1 MIVCG
6 IDFETGA
13 DFKAGRD
20 ENFVT
25 EIGLELYD
33 TERKQTI
40 ESVSLLVNEGKPIS
54 PKVAKLTH
62 IDNDMLNKFGYSPE
76 YAVGVLNWY
85 YSRADYMLA
94 HNKAFDQYY
103 CERTLSQ
110 FGHPV
115 GKPWL
120 DTMTDIE
127 YPEDCINESLLY
139 LMAYHKILNYNP
151 HRALFDVHGTIQLA
165 ALYDWDKMVA
175 NSQADNLA
183 VVALVD
189 KDSNQLAKDFKF
201 SWKPF
206 DKTNYPEALR
216 GRWVKE
222 MKSWR
227 AEKFLKELPF
237 VYEIVNL
244 GKHRLQEYDA

>member
-1 MIVCG
+1 MIICG

-13 DFKAGRD
+13 DFKAGRE

-33 TERKQTI
+33 TDRKQTI
-40 ESVSLLVNEGKPIS
+40 ESVSLLVNEGKVID
-54 PKVAKLTH
+54 PKIARLTH
-62 IDNDMLNKFGYSPE
+62 IDNDLVSKFGYAPE
-76 YAVGVLNWY
+76 YAASILNWY

-103 CERTLSQ
+103 CERMLQ
-110 FGHPV
+110 KFGHQV
-115 GKPWL
+115 GKHWL

-139 LMAYHKILNYNP
+139 LLAYHQILNYNP

-165 ALYDWDKMVA
+165 AKYDWSRTVE
-175 NSQADNLA
+175 NSKSDNLA
-183 VVALVD
+183 IVALVD
-189 KDSNQLAKDFKF
+189 RDQNQLAKDLRFR
-201 SWKPF
+201 WIGH
-206 DKTNYPEALR
+206 DKSSYPESLR

-222 MKSWR
+222 MKAWKAR
-227 AEKFLKELPF
+227 NFMKDLPF
-237 VYEIVNL
+237 IHEVVNL
-244 GKHRLQEYDA
+244 GASRMQEFET